1 LKVMPGDRFTIDAQ
15 SYYED
20 EYTGTETIGNNDIIS
35 SLMSVLGGG
44 STYAGVPINELSENA
59 RTIKLIF
66 EAPNL
71 AEKLNTI
78 VPSNYNAAAPKAHLN
93 YLFFDD
99 NLQLVADLS
108 GKIQVSPNG
117 AGTSGWQTV
126 GTGTE
131 ICNCT
136 AVAPGSSGYIAIYV
150 DNQSLGKKVWF
161 DDLHIEHYT
170 SEVLEED
177 HYYPFGLTV
186 QLDQNTSV
194 QTKQP
199 YKLTTKELE
208 TAFDL
213 NIYDFGARMQDMQL
227 GRWWGVDPLAEKY
240 YSYSPYNYCLNNPIK
255 FIDPD
260 GREVWI
266 NYGKDQRVQ
275 YKEGKLYNQDGST
288 YEGNVEGFLQE
299 SVNAL
304 SIINAGNEG
313 ASMLSELQNSKNVFT
328 ISAAEESKFKSSN
341 VNKAFANQITTDP
354 NFKGYFEGLQKK
366 GEDISGGSGGQI
378 SWNSQGTEVA
388 TWNGGRKNASMDLA
402 HEMFHALDANR
413 GQMDDREK
421 DKIKMSEW
429 QAIYREN
436 VLRNELNM
444 PIRTHFRKTLD
455 RDGNYIRGQGVK
467 MITND
472 KKPILPDGYKP

>member
-1 LKVMPGDRFTIDAQ
+1 
-15 SYYED
+15 
-20 EYTGTETIGNNDIIS
+20 
-35 SLMSVLGGG
+35 MSVLGGG

-186 QLDQNTSV
+186 GV
-194 QTKQP
+194 GQTGQPGLPGQP
-199 YKLTTKELE
+199 YKYNGKVLE
-208 TAFDL
+208 KSFGL
-213 NIYDFGARMQDMQL
+213 EMYDYGARQYDPQI
-227 GRWWGVDPLAEKY
+227 GRWMGVDPLADKFCYE
-240 YSYSPYNYCLNNPIK
+240 SPSVYAGNNPVRNIDVGGMFKVDGQTAKDYPIVKIMADRFLPGLKDNLEIK
-255 FIDPD
+255 QAFLDNMEGKMTGQQFDEMVGRNSGLTIVAADENGTSRWDPNYPDQVFISKDLLQETQNAFD
-260 GREVWI
+260 KAKNTGEGTDLMTSMFETSLSVLHESSHGKAAELGVKDMGQSTQMVDYERGFSFEEKAFGRKSTTTISPSTTIKVRDHDKVEKVAKE
-266 NYGKDQRVQ
+266 NYGTTK
-275 YKEGKLYNQDGST
+275 
-288 YEGNVEGFLQE
+288 GF
-299 SVNAL
+299 
-304 SIINAGNEG
+304 G
-313 ASMLSELQNSKNVFT
+313 MT
-328 ISAAEESKFKSSN
+328 ISGVDN
-341 VNKAFANQITTDP
+341 
-354 NFKGYFEGLQKK
+354 NFY
-366 GEDISGGSGGQI
+366 
-378 SWNSQGTEVA
+378 
-388 TWNGGRKNASMDLA
+388 
-402 HEMFHALDANR
+402 
-413 GQMDDREK
+413 
-421 DKIKMSEW
+421 
-429 QAIYREN
+429 
-436 VLRNELNM
+436 
-444 PIRTHFRKTLD
+444 
-455 RDGNYIRGQGVK
+455 
-467 MITND
+467 D
-472 KKPILPDGYKP
+472 KKKLGFKTQTSSTKTK